1 MKIIGNLILAAVVLL
16 VISFFAAPGVAFFGL
31 RSAADSGDVA
41 ELDRLVDYGAMRKAL
56 GPQLTGRV
64 ETLTPPPSILEDPIG
79 AVQRQFQRGPVAE
92 GPRADA
98 YLTPAA
104 LGALT
109 RGEGRSAALRS
120 EAGAAEAEPPSGGPW
135 PRPVYWGMDRAR
147 MAVTG
152 DSGGETVFTFARTGF
167 FSWHLVHVSLPED
180 RAPHLNAPPHLNR
193 GPQVGKS
200 GAHGG

>member
-1 MKIIGNLILAAVVLL
+1 LKIIGNLILAAVVLL
-16 VISFFAAPGVAFFGL
+16 VVSFFAAPGVAFFGL

-41 ELDRLVDYGAMRKAL
+41 ELDRLVDYGAMRKAI

-92 GPRADA
+92 GPTADA

-120 EAGAAEAEPPSGGPW
+120 EAENAGAEPPRGGPF

-152 DSGGETVFTFARTGF
+152 DSGDETVFTFARTGF

-180 RAPHLNAPPHLNR
+180 RGPH
-193 GPQVGKS
+193 VGKS
-200 GAHGG
+200 GGHGG

>member
-1 MKIIGNLILAAVVLL
+1 MKVIGNLILAAVVLL
-16 VISFFAAPGVAFFGL
+16 VVSFFAAPGVAFFAL
-31 RSAADSGDVA
+31 RGAADSGDVA

-64 ETLTPPPSILEDPIG
+64 ETTPPPPSILEDPIG
-79 AVQRQFQRGPVAE
+79 AVQRQFERRPPSRGPD
-92 GPRADA
+92 ADA

-109 RGEGRSAALRS
+109 RGEGRAAALRS
-120 EAGAAEAEPPSGGPW
+120 EPATAGAEPPSGGPL

-152 DSGGETVFTFARTGF
+152 ERGNDTVFTFARTGF
-167 FSWHLVHVSLPED
+167 FSWHLVHVSLPEE
-180 RAPHLNAPPHLNR
+180 RPPV
-193 GPQVGKS
+193 VGQS
-200 GAHGG
+200 GRKGG

>member
-16 VISFFAAPGVAFFGL
+16 VISFFAAPGIAFFAL
-31 RSAADSGDVA
+31 RGAADSGDVA

-64 ETLTPPPSILEDPIG
+64 ETTPPPPSILEDPIG

-109 RGEGRSAALRS
+109 RGEGQAAALRS
-120 EAGAAEAEPPSGGPW
+120 EAANAGAEPPSGGPL

-152 DSGGETVFTFARTGF
+152 ERGDETVFTFARTGF
-167 FSWHLVHVSLPED
+167 FSWHLVHVSLPEE
-180 RAPHLNAPPHLNR
+180 RLPR
-193 GPQVGKS
+193 VGKS
-200 GAHGG
+200 GGHGG

>member
-120 EAGAAEAEPPSGGPW
+120 EAENAEAEPPSGGPF

-180 RAPHLNAPPHLNR
+180 RGAHIDGGPNLNR

>member
-16 VISFFAAPGVAFFGL
+16 VISFFAAPGVAFFAL
-31 RSAADSGDVA
+31 RGAADSGDVA

-64 ETLTPPPSILEDPIG
+64 ETTPPPPSILEDPIG

-109 RGEGRSAALRS
+109 RGEGRDAARRS
-120 EAGAAEAEPPSGGPW
+120 DDSGTVEADAPTGGPL

-167 FSWHLVHVSLPED
+167 FSWQLVHVSLPEQTV
-180 RAPHLNAPPHLNR
+180 PM
-193 GPQVGKS
+193 VGQS
-200 GAHGG
+200 GRKGG

>member
-16 VISFFAAPGVAFFGL
+16 VVSFFAAPGVAFFGL

-41 ELDRLVDYGAMRKAL
+41 ELDRLVDYGALRKAL

-79 AVQRQFQRGPVAE
+79 AVQRQFQRGPAAE
-92 GPRADA
+92 GPRADV

-120 EAGAAEAEPPSGGPW
+120 EAESAEAEPPSGGPW

-167 FSWHLVHVSLPED
+167 FSWHLVHVSLPEE
-180 RAPHLNAPPHLNR
+180 RLPM
-193 GPQVGKS
+193 VGQS
-200 GAHGG
+200 GRKGG

>member
-41 ELDRLVDYGAMRKAL
+41 ELDRLVDYGAMRKAI

-79 AVQRQFQRGPVAE
+79 AVQRQFQRGPAPE
-92 GPRADA
+92 GPTADA

-120 EAGAAEAEPPSGGPW
+120 EAESAGAEPPRGGPW
-135 PRPVYWGMDRAR
+135 PRPVYWSMDRAR

-152 DSGGETVFTFARTGF
+152 DSGGETIFTFARIGF
-167 FSWHLVHVSLPED
+167 FSWHLVHVSLPEE
-180 RAPHLNAPPHLNR
+180 RLPV
-193 GPQVGKS
+193 VGQS
-200 GAHGG
+200 GRKGG

>member
-1 MKIIGNLILAAVVLL
+1 MKIIGNLILAVVVLL

-41 ELDRLVDYGAMRKAL
+41 AQDRLVDYGAMRKAL
-56 GPQLTGRV
+56 GPQLNGRV

-120 EAGAAEAEPPSGGPW
+120 EADSAEAEPPSGGPL

-152 DSGGETVFTFARTGF
+152 DSGDETVFTFARTGF
-167 FSWHLVHVSLPED
+167 FSWHLVHVSLPEE
-180 RAPHLNAPPHLNR
+180 RVPI
-193 GPQVGKS
+193 VGQS
-200 GAHGG
+200 GRKGG

>member
-1 MKIIGNLILAAVVLL
+1 MAAMKRAVQHSSPKPTAVVLNYPNNPTAKT
-16 VISFFAAPGVAFFGL
+16 V
-31 RSAADSGDVA
+31 D
-41 ELDRLVDYGAMRKAL
+41 LDFYEEVVDFCLHHGIYILSDIAY
-56 GPQLTGRV
+56 V
-64 ETLTPPPSILEDPIG
+64 EIYFDIPPPPSILEDPIG

-120 EAGAAEAEPPSGGPW
+120 EAESAEAEPPSGGPL

-147 MAVTG
+147 MAVPG
-152 DSGGETVFTFARTGF
+152 DSGDETVFTFARTGF
-167 FSWHLVHVSLPED
+167 FSWHLVHVSLPEE
-180 RAPHLNAPPHLNR
+180 RLPM
-193 GPQVGKS
+193 VGQS
-200 GAHGG
+200 GRKGG

>member
-16 VISFFAAPGVAFFGL
+16 VISFFAAPGVAFFAL
-31 RSAADSGDVA
+31 RGAADSRDVA

-64 ETLTPPPSILEDPIG
+64 ETTPPPPSILEDPIG

-120 EAGAAEAEPPSGGPW
+120 QATNADAEPPSGGPW

-152 DSGGETVFTFARTGF
+152 DSGGETVFTFARTGI
-167 FSWHLVHVSLPED
+167 FSWHLVHVSLPEEALP
-180 RAPHLNAPPHLNR
+180 R
-193 GPQVGKS
+193 VGKS
-200 GAHGG
+200 GGHGG

>member
-16 VISFFAAPGVAFFGL
+16 VISFFVAPGVAFFGL

-109 RGEGRSAALRS
+109 RGEGRAAALRS
-120 EAGAAEAEPPSGGPW
+120 EAGNADAEPPSGGPF

-180 RAPHLNAPPHLNR
+180 RGPH
-193 GPQVGKS
+193 VGKS